1 MTMAAGLRE
10 TARAV
15 APTAAP
21 QSTDRLTVTSVLIAE
36 DEPSIV
42 ESLAFLLRRA
52 GYDVAS
58 VLDGEAAIRRL
69 QNDPPDIMILD
80 LMLPRR
86 NGFEVLKV
94 VKGDP
99 ALASMPVL
107 VLSAKGQPQDRRLAE
122 EIGVDAFMTKPFS
135 NRDVVEE
142 VRRLTSG

>member
-1 MTMAAGLRE
+1 M
-10 TARAV
+10 
-15 APTAAP
+15 
-21 QSTDRLTVTSVLIAE
+21 TSVLIAE